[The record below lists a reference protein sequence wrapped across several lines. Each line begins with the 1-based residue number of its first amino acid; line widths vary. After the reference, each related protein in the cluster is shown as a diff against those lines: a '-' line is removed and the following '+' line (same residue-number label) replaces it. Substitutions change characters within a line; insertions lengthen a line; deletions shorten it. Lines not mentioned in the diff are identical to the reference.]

1 MAEIIKTLPLNSKE
15 LPLSSLLE
23 MVDPF
28 LYDMQSIYEIDL
40 LDDFINNSKFLFF
53 IDDENSIHCISESV
67 YESDGLATIGSD
79 LIDNGSVIDLS
90 QDWFTFLDL
99 AIMIESSFLHI
110 LDKLAERMNYLDEY
124 GRSDAYNI
132 LKGKLINNRLCD
144 RFREKIF

>member
-1 MAEIIKTLPLNSKE
+1 MAKVIKTLPLSSKE

-53 IDDENSIHCISESV
+53 IDDENSIYCISESV
-67 YESDGLATIGSD
+67 YESDGLDTIGSD

-90 QDWFTFLDL
+90 QDWFTFIDL
-99 AIMIESSFLHI
+99 ASMLDSSFLYI
-110 LDKLAERMNYLDEY
+110 VDKLTERMRYLDGY

-132 LKGKLINNRLCD
+132 LKGKLL
-144 RFREKIF
+144 K

>member
-1 MAEIIKTLPLNSKE
+1 MAKIKKTLGLSSKE

-23 MVDPF
+23 LVDPF

-53 IDDENSIHCISESV
+53 IDDENSIYCISESA

-90 QDWFTFLDL
+90 QDWFTFVDL
-99 AIMIESSFLHI
+99 TIMIESSFLYI
-110 LDKLAERMNYLDEY
+110 LDKLIERMRYLDGY

-132 LKGKLINNRLCD
+132 LKYMLNNR
-144 RFREKIF
+144 